1 MKCRAEDR
9 WLLPRLGVVLIFC
22 ACQGCQTFDA
32 TSKHQWMNHTKASIS
47 APVSDEETISKS
59 GKSRRD
65 SQVKPASASGD
76 PVPEPPEMTPLPLD
90 ETPTVKDDRFK
101 EDVLSLSVSEA
112 ISSAL
117 TNNLHLRVVAT
128 QPEEV
133 GKQAEIERS
142 EYDMSFNANLQYLQ
156 GTQQVA
162 SALQAVK
169 GGQREF
175 GLTTFG
181 PVAGNPNL
189 VSLEQRFSSGTFAR
203 IGVGSNYNYTSPI
216 GQYLI
221 YNPAFQSA
229 GSLVVEQALFR
240 GASRQANLTAI
251 HLAETNQKQTAA
263 EFQVEINQTLS
274 EVQRAYWTAWLAESH
289 LKTSED
295 FVEQAQ
301 TTHHLEK
308 VRFEIGEG
316 GIVQVAQAT
325 EHLHSLKADLS
336 QAKQRARAAR
346 NHLLSLIGA
355 SPSDRRPLKMT
366 GKPISQPVLPD
377 LDQGIA
383 LATEQRPEIRVR
395 QFQVAQAQL
404 ELDRRRNNLSPDVRA
419 YAGYSLTGLN
429 NNIGGS
435 FSEFAS
441 AHYGT
446 ASLGVRYSYM
456 IGQRADRAALEQAR
470 LVYMRQVRARE
481 ESEFLIRQEVRDAWD
496 SVNSAWEVYQ
506 CQQER
511 VSAARVQTE
520 TFTQLH
526 AAGQIDLD
534 RLLRSRQQLSNALQQ
549 SQIALVDYNLA
560 LNGWQFAT
568 GTMTVPL
575 MPTEVP
581 PPPSAN
587 KSSNV
592 VTAGLRE
599 ETSKQSMK

>member
-1 MKCRAEDR
+1 MKCRAKDR
-9 WLLPRLGVVLIFC
+9 WPLTQLGLVLIFC
-22 ACQGCQTFDA
+22 ACQGCQSLEI
-32 TSKHQWMNHTKASIS
+32 TSKPRWTDYKNSSSAESITREKS
-47 APVSDEETISKS
+47 TSKS
-59 GKSRRD
+59 GTSKRD
-65 SQVKPASASGD
+65 SQVVQAAASGD
-76 PVPEPPEMTPLPLD
+76 PVPEPPELTPLPVVEIPAD
-90 ETPTVKDDRFK
+90 QQ
-101 EDVLSLSVSEA
+101 DVLSLSVSEA

-142 EYDMSFNANLQYLQ
+142 QFDMSFNANLQYLQ

-169 GGQREF
+169 GGQSQY

-189 VSLEQRFSSGTFAR
+189 VSVEQRFSTGTFAR
-203 IGVGSNYNYTSPI
+203 IGVGSNYNYNSPV

-263 EFQVEINQTLS
+263 EFQVEVNQTLS

-289 LKTSED
+289 LQTAED

-316 GIVQVAQAT
+316 GVVQVAQAT
-325 EHLHSLKADLS
+325 EHLHSLKADLA
-336 QAKQRARAAR
+336 QARQRARASR

-456 IGQRADRAALEQAR
+456 IGQRADRAALDQAQ
-470 LVYMRQVRARE
+470 LVNMRQVRARE
-481 ESEFLIRQEVRDAWD
+481 ETEFHIRQEVRDAWD
-496 SVNSAWEVYQ
+496 SVNSTWEVYQ
-506 CQQER
+506 SQQER
-511 VSAARVQTE
+511 VAAARVQTE

-560 LNGWQFAT
+560 LNCWQLAT

-575 MPTEVP
+575 MPTEP
-581 PPPSAN
+581 PPQPSAN
-587 KSSNV
+587 KSADV
-592 VTAGLRE
+592 VTAGLRAE
-599 ETSKQSMK
+599 

>member
-9 WLLPRLGVVLIFC
+9 WRLTLLGLVLILC
-22 ACQGCQTFDA
+22 ACQGCQSLEI
-32 TSKHQWMNHTKASIS
+32 TSKPRWTYYKKSANSESITR
-47 APVSDEETISKS
+47 EQTTSKS
-59 GKSRRD
+59 GKSKRD
-65 SQVKPASASGD
+65 SQVAPASASD
-76 PVPEPPEMTPLPLD
+76 NPVPEPPELTPLPTEQTD
-90 ETPTVKDDRFK
+90 ESPVVKDG
-101 EDVLSLSVSEA
+101 VLSLSVSDA

-142 EYDMSFNANLQYLQ
+142 QFDMSFNANLQYLQ

-189 VSLEQRFSSGTFAR
+189 VSLEQRFSTGTFAR

-263 EFQVEINQTLS
+263 EFQVEVNQTLS

-289 LKTSED
+289 LQTAED

-316 GIVQVAQAT
+316 GVVQVAQAT
-325 EHLHSLKADLS
+325 EHLHSLKADLA
-336 QAKQRARAAR
+336 QARQRARAAR
-346 NHLLSLIGA
+346 NQLLSLMGV

-456 IGQRADRAALEQAR
+456 IGQRADRAALDQAQ
-470 LVYMRQVRARE
+470 LVNMRQVRARE
-481 ESEFLIRQEVRDAWD
+481 ETEFHIRQEVRDAWD
-496 SVNSAWEVYQ
+496 SVNSTWEVYQ
-506 CQQER
+506 SQQER
-511 VSAARVQTE
+511 VAAARVQTE

-560 LNGWQFAT
+560 LNCWQLAT

-575 MPTEVP
+575 MPTEP
-581 PPPSAN
+581 PPQPSAN
-587 KSSNV
+587 KSADV
-592 VTAGLRE
+592 VTAGLRAE
-599 ETSKQSMK
+599 

>member
-1 MKCRAEDR
+1 MKCRAKDR
-9 WLLPRLGVVLIFC
+9 WPLTQLGLVLIFC
-22 ACQGCQTFDA
+22 ACQGCQSLEI
-32 TSKHQWMNHTKASIS
+32 TSKPRWTDYKNSSSAESITREKS
-47 APVSDEETISKS
+47 TSKS
-59 GKSRRD
+59 GTSKRD
-65 SQVKPASASGD
+65 SQVVQAAASGD
-76 PVPEPPEMTPLPLD
+76 PVPEPPELTPLPVVEIPAD
-90 ETPTVKDDRFK
+90 QQ
-101 EDVLSLSVSEA
+101 DVLSLSVSEA

-142 EYDMSFNANLQYLQ
+142 QFDMSFNANLQYLQ

-169 GGQREF
+169 GGQSQY

-189 VSLEQRFSSGTFAR
+189 VSVEQRFSTGTFAR
-203 IGVGSNYNYTSPI
+203 IGVGSNYNYNSPV

-263 EFQVEINQTLS
+263 EFQVEVNQTLS

-456 IGQRADRAALEQAR
+456 IGQRADRAALDQAQ
-470 LVYMRQVRARE
+470 LVNMRQVRARE
-481 ESEFLIRQEVRDAWD
+481 ETEFHIRQEVRDAWD
-496 SVNSAWEVYQ
+496 SVNSTWEVYQ
-506 CQQER
+506 SQQER
-511 VSAARVQTE
+511 VAAARVQTE

-560 LNGWQFAT
+560 LNCWQLAT

-575 MPTEVP
+575 MPTEP
-581 PPPSAN
+581 PPQPSAN
-587 KSSNV
+587 KSADV
-592 VTAGLRE
+592 VTAGLRAE
-599 ETSKQSMK
+599 

>member
-9 WLLPRLGVVLIFC
+9 WLLTRLGLVLIFC
-22 ACQGCQTFDA
+22 ACQGCQTFET

-216 GQYLI
+216 GHDRPTLRRFI
-221 YNPAFQSA
+221 SRKPIRSRRPPNSRSRSTRRCPKFS
-229 GSLVVEQALFR
+229 GPTGPR
-240 GASRQANLTAI
+240 G
-251 HLAETNQKQTAA
+251 
-263 EFQVEINQTLS
+263 
-274 EVQRAYWTAWLAESH
+274 W
-289 LKTSED
+289 
-295 FVEQAQ
+295 
-301 TTHHLEK
+301 
-308 VRFEIGEG
+308 
-316 GIVQVAQAT
+316 
-325 EHLHSLKADLS
+325 
-336 QAKQRARAAR
+336 R
-346 NHLLSLIGA
+346 NHI
-355 SPSDRRPLKMT
+355 
-366 GKPISQPVLPD
+366 
-377 LDQGIA
+377 
-383 LATEQRPEIRVR
+383 
-395 QFQVAQAQL
+395 
-404 ELDRRRNNLSPDVRA
+404 
-419 YAGYSLTGLN
+419 
-429 NNIGGS
+429 
-435 FSEFAS
+435 
-441 AHYGT
+441 
-446 ASLGVRYSYM
+446 
-456 IGQRADRAALEQAR
+456 
-470 LVYMRQVRARE
+470 
-481 ESEFLIRQEVRDAWD
+481 
-496 SVNSAWEVYQ
+496 
-506 CQQER
+506 
-511 VSAARVQTE
+511 
-520 TFTQLH
+520 
-526 AAGQIDLD
+526 
-534 RLLRSRQQLSNALQQ
+534 
-549 SQIALVDYNLA
+549 
-560 LNGWQFAT
+560 
-568 GTMTVPL
+568 
-575 MPTEVP
+575 
-581 PPPSAN
+581 
-587 KSSNV
+587 
-592 VTAGLRE
+592 
-599 ETSKQSMK
+599 

>member
-1 MKCRAEDR
+1 MKCRAKDR
-9 WLLPRLGVVLIFC
+9 WPLTQLGLVLIFC
-22 ACQGCQTFDA
+22 ACQGCQSHEI
-32 TSKHQWMNHTKASIS
+32 TSKPRWTDYKNSSSAESITREKS
-47 APVSDEETISKS
+47 TSKS
-59 GKSRRD
+59 GTSKRD
-65 SQVKPASASGD
+65 SQVVQAAASGD
-76 PVPEPPEMTPLPLD
+76 PVPEPPELTPLPVVEIPAD
-90 ETPTVKDDRFK
+90 QQ
-101 EDVLSLSVSEA
+101 DVLSLSVSEA

-142 EYDMSFNANLQYLQ
+142 QFDMSFNANLQYLQ

-169 GGQREF
+169 GGQSQY

-189 VSLEQRFSSGTFAR
+189 VSVEQRFSTGTFAR
-203 IGVGSNYNYTSPI
+203 IGVGSNYNYNSPV

-263 EFQVEINQTLS
+263 EFQVEVNQTLS

-289 LKTSED
+289 LQTAED

-316 GIVQVAQAT
+316 GVVQVAQAT
-325 EHLHSLKADLS
+325 EHLHSLKADLA
-336 QAKQRARAAR
+336 QARQRARASR

-456 IGQRADRAALEQAR
+456 IGQRADRAALDQAQ
-470 LVYMRQVRARE
+470 LVNMRQVRARE
-481 ESEFLIRQEVRDAWD
+481 ETEFHIRQEVRDAWD
-496 SVNSAWEVYQ
+496 SVNSTWEVYQ
-506 CQQER
+506 SQQER
-511 VSAARVQTE
+511 VAAARVQTE

-560 LNGWQFAT
+560 LNCWQLAT

-575 MPTEVP
+575 MPTEP
-581 PPPSAN
+581 PPQPSAN
-587 KSSNV
+587 KSADV
-592 VTAGLRE
+592 VTAGLRAE
-599 ETSKQSMK
+599 